1 MHLIYG
7 LEQIR
12 WHATLQQLVS
22 NPIAELEQLRNGTLG
37 SAIGVVLAPGQPHT
51 LPGTGNGAAASADI
65 SGAVY
70 TSFLC
75 LFF

>member
-1 MHLIYG
+1 
-7 LEQIR
+7 
-12 WHATLQQLVS
+12 VS

-70 TSFLC
+70 TSFFC
-75 LFF
+75 IVFADRN